1 MKPVKAVDQITEPL
15 PVNRP
20 ITAEDVQHLER
31 LIRDLADRKYV
42 CPFNDRLVL
51 LMEHDA
57 KHETQLR
64 TLIHDVNG
72 NEVPGIK
79 DNMRILLE
87 ERANRSKLN
96 WLIVGAVVGNF
107 LVTLFK

>member
-42 CPFNDRLVL
+42 
-51 LMEHDA
+51 
-57 KHETQLR
+57 
-64 TLIHDVNG
+64 
-72 NEVPGIK
+72 
-79 DNMRILLE
+79 
-87 ERANRSKLN
+87 
-96 WLIVGAVVGNF
+96 
-107 LVTLFK
+107 